1 MWLQRQFA
9 PGDEVSATLLW
20 TPYENARACV
30 GARDCG
36 ECTAQADQCLWCSA
50 TSSCVRLDP
59 DADPA
64 NVTSSAHCPSAALSD
79 RCPPDLF
86 TNCARCTAQG
96 HRWCTGEGDCS
107 LAPLASNA
115 SSPHPQH
122 TCDSYDFYS
131 SRFETNIG
139 RCIGA
144 DDLCG
149 SNCNAFHRSTH
160 MVCGS
165 GSRSSSGGSGGRV
178 QCQCEHG
185 YLFLDS
191 LQSGQANCQTCDTEL
206 SFQDYPGHCALCP
219 SLTPGLVAG
228 LLAATA
234 LITFLLV
241 KLNSNPLIQRL
252 LVPIQNSI
260 VYFQVLSLLSLID
273 FHWPAKVRTTID
285 AVTIAGLNLANLP
298 SVGCFMTF
306 RQGFIFSILLPPTV
320 ACMLALAWFGARLVN
335 WGRKRCGTLSAAA
348 ARDSAA
354 RWRLLFVRSFLSL
367 ALLHYN
373 SATHMCLGMFLRID
387 MWAAFVARDAED
399 GPAERQWFALA
410 VIATAVHVA
419 GTPILFL
426 ALLRPRSSNRCVGER
441 LQCGCF
447 CRAHKEHAEALRPLT
462 RNFRPGVSRY
472 WEGLVT
478 PLWKLMLNAVIIFGT
493 RSQQV
498 GLIAALLVALVAA
511 FAYWQPYAAGINNRQ
526 QQWLLSGSLVIL
538 AAGLLFWAAAPGDTQ
553 AKKVLLIFS
562 YCVVAATL
570 FAMCA
575 LIIGVLV
582 VVVRAYRREQREKA
596 QAEAAAGGTGEGAA
610 AVQLQQRSSRDLNA
624 TAAAHPIGDRDAGA
638 DAFDDLDDDDATRPD
653 RGGAAAGGDFDNDSD
668 DDDDA
673 VSLSRSY
680 NRFPRSRALAIDAHE
695 LVLQRLA
702 PQSSASLL
710 TQGLLTGS
718 VDSNA
723 ADDMDHTPRTHAR
736 MAPIATLGSSAIR
749 M

>member
-1 MWLQRQFA
+1 
-9 PGDEVSATLLW
+9 
-20 TPYENARACV
+20 
-30 GARDCG
+30 
-36 ECTAQADQCLWCSA
+36 
-50 TSSCVRLDP
+50 
-59 DADPA
+59 
-64 NVTSSAHCPSAALSD
+64 
-79 RCPPDLF
+79 
-86 TNCARCTAQG
+86 
-96 HRWCTGEGDCS
+96 
-107 LAPLASNA
+107 
-115 SSPHPQH
+115 
-122 TCDSYDFYS
+122 
-131 SRFETNIG
+131 
-139 RCIGA
+139 
-144 DDLCG
+144 
-149 SNCNAFHRSTH
+149 
-160 MVCGS
+160 
-165 GSRSSSGGSGGRV
+165 
-178 QCQCEHG
+178 
-185 YLFLDS
+185 
-191 LQSGQANCQTCDTEL
+191 
-206 SFQDYPGHCALCP
+206 
-219 SLTPGLVAG
+219 
-228 LLAATA
+228 
-234 LITFLLV
+234 
-241 KLNSNPLIQRL
+241 
-252 LVPIQNSI
+252 
-260 VYFQVLSLLSLID
+260 
-273 FHWPAKVRTTID
+273 
-285 AVTIAGLNLANLP
+285 
-298 SVGCFMTF
+298 
-306 RQGFIFSILLPPTV
+306 
-320 ACMLALAWFGARLVN
+320 MLALAWFGARLVN
-335 WGRKRCGTLSAAA
+335 WGRWRCDTLSAAA
-348 ARDSAA
+348 AKDSAA

-373 SATHMCLGMFLRID
+373 SATHMCLGIFLRID

-478 PLWKLMLNAVIIFGT
+478 PLWKLLLNAVIIFGT

-538 AAGLLFWAAAPGDTQ
+538 AAGLLFWAAAPGDTK

-610 AVQLQQRSSRDLNA
+610 AVQLHQRSSRDLGA

-638 DAFDDLDDDDATRPD
+638 DAFDDLDDDDATRTD
-653 RGGAAAGGDFDNDSD
+653 RGGAAADGDFDNDSD
-668 DDDDA
+668 DDDDG

-680 NRFPRSRALAIDAHE
+680 NRFPRSHALAIDAHE

-723 ADDMDHTPRTHAR
+723 ADDMDTPRTHVH

-749 M
+749 L